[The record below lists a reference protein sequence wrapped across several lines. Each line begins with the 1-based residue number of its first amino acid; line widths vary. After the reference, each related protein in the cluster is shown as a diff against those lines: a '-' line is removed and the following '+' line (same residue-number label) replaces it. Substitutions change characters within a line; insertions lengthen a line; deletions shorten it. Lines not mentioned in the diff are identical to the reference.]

1 MKSLPLLRTS
11 LSLRKVKLQL
21 PRLRGK
27 SVPVIDLKA
36 LSRKLLGM
44 ANEVTAAQ
52 ASAAEP
58 ILYGYVDTHVGEWLA
73 DARAHHDKVATQLD
87 LIATRVVEA
96 EALYLAHHE
105 DQENV
110 LHDLEGAV
118 SHALDRVASPD
129 VPFFDPEPRSKR
141 RGRKS

>member
-1 MKSLPLLRTS
+1 MKSLPLWRAS
-11 LSLRKVKLQL
+11 LSLRKVKMRL

-27 SVPVIDLKA
+27 SVPVIDLKP
-36 LSRKLLGM
+36 LSKKVLGM
-44 ANEVTAAQ
+44 ASGVTAGQ
-52 ASAAEP
+52 AETARH
-58 ILYGYVDTHVGEWLA
+58 ILYGYVDAHVGEWLA
-73 DARAHHDKVATQLD
+73 DAKARHDEVATQLD
-87 LIATRVVEA
+87 LIAARVVEA

-129 VPFFDPEPRSKR
+129 VPLHEPEPRSKR
-141 RGRKS
+141 RGRKP

>member
-11 LSLRKVKLQL
+11 LSLRRVKMRL

-27 SVPVIDLKA
+27 SVPVINLKP
-36 LSRKLLGM
+36 LSKKLLGM
-44 ANEVTAAQ
+44 ADDVSAAQ
-52 ASAAEP
+52 TKAAEQ
-58 ILYGYVDTHVGEWLA
+58 ILHGYVDAHVGEWLA
-73 DARAHHDKVATQLD
+73 DAKARHDKVTAQLD
-87 LIATRVVEA
+87 MIAARVVEA
-96 EALYLAHHE
+96 EALYLTHHE

-129 VPFFDPEPRSKR
+129 IPFHEPEPRSKR

>member
-11 LSLRKVKLQL
+11 LSLRRVKMRL
-21 PRLRGK
+21 PQLRGK
-27 SVPVIDLKA
+27 SVPVINLKP
-36 LSRKLLGM
+36 LSKKLREM
-44 ANEVTAAQ
+44 ARQVGPSRTE
-52 ASAAEP
+52 AAEG
-58 ILYGYVDTHVGEWLA
+58 ILHGYVDTHVGEWLA
-73 DARAHHDKVATQLD
+73 DAKARHDKVSAQLD
-87 LIATRVVEA
+87 LLATRVIEA
-96 EALYLAHHE
+96 ETLYLAHHE

-129 VPFFDPEPRSKR
+129 IPFHEPEPRSKR